1 MAAKNM
7 PEKTKGVPVDIGI
20 GEAERREIAEGL
32 ARVVADTFT
41 LYLMTHNFHWNVTG
55 PLFPQ
60 LHALFEEQYTELWKA
75 TDELAE
81 RVRALGFPVP
91 ATLGQFTRLTS
102 IPQKD
107 EMPAAEEM
115 IRLLAQGHQA
125 VIRTIRSVFAAPERS
140 SDQATVDL
148 LTERLGSHE
157 KAAWMLRSTLA

>member
-1 MAAKNM
+1 M

-75 TDELAE
+75 TDKLAE

-115 IRLLAQGHQA
+115 IRLL
-125 VIRTIRSVFAAPERS
+125 
-140 SDQATVDL
+140 
-148 LTERLGSHE
+148 ERLGSHE

>member
-1 MAAKNM
+1 M

-75 TDELAE
+75 TDKLAE

-148 LTERLGSHE
+148 LTERLGAHE